1 VPPPPAGLLAA
12 DKAGF
17 DLLLIAHVAAALV
30 GFGSLVTSGIQ
41 AARLAR
47 AGPGRATPTLWQY
60 FAPGVNWA
68 GRTLYLVPLLGFA
81 LLADSNGGLRL
92 GEAWAVAG
100 LALWSG
106 AAVAAEG
113 VLWPAERR
121 IQAGLAVG
129 APDGT
134 ALRRDCRVVE
144 VAGALL
150 GAVFLVA
157 TVLMVAR
164 PG

>member
-1 VPPPPAGLLAA
+1 M
-12 DKAGF
+12 
-17 DLLLIAHVAAALV
+17 VASASV
-30 GFGSLVTSGIQ
+30 
-41 AARLAR
+41 R
-47 AGPGRATPTLWQY
+47 PGRWPAS
-60 FAPGVNWA
+60 
-68 GRTLYLVPLLGFA
+68 R
-81 LLADSNGGLRL
+81 S
-92 GEAWAVAG
+92 
-100 LALWSG
+100 WSG